1 MLSPTPKQMTG
12 SDFKFQGQSS
22 QRGGKTS
29 RWLIMLGGGSL
40 VIGLWGFLFLALFAM
55 LAMSSGDITQIP
67 TAIWHNPRIGS
78 ILWSAVSQALCSA
91 LLSVCVAV
99 PASVV
104 LARRYDWFGMGL
116 LRMLTGLA
124 FVVPTTVA
132 ASGLL
137 AIWGRHGVINQGI
150 DIINAV
156 VPFVSLPDLP
166 SFFGLKAVIL
176 AHIFFNAPLMIRV
189 FLPRLLSVPDNHWR
203 LARMLGMTPLQ
214 QFRWVEWPALR
225 PMVLPLI
232 GLVFLF
238 CFSSFAL
245 VLMLG
250 GGPRVTTLEVEIY
263 AAIRI
268 AFDLDLAVGLTVL
281 QVMIAFVVLGVM
293 LMHPMMRQTMPQA
306 VMIMRPPGIFML
318 PSPSPLLK
326 GVDMICIFG
335 LVVLLILPLLAL
347 IIKGIG
353 GDMLSVINSVKLWRA
368 MGNSVTI
375 ALTSAIL
382 VTGFAMLL
390 AEWRV
395 LITFNKANNPHQKR
409 AYRGKYINDVILLV
423 GESSIMIYLILP
435 AIVMGTAWFILLR
448 DIANVFVIAPFLVLM
463 ANVMMA
469 LPVAYRLIIGKWMAM
484 RQQDERLRLAY
495 GIRGFRGFRYLT
507 VPVMSREIG
516 LIFGMVAAMSM
527 GDLGVIALFASADF
541 ETLPWLL
548 FQQAGRYR
556 VNEAAAT
563 ALILII
569 VVVIL
574 FSLGQGLGRW
584 LHQPKSL
591 HKTGVHHA

>member
-1 MLSPTPKQMTG
+1 MLSPTPKKVT
-12 SDFKFQGQSS
+12 DPNLKFQGQSS
-22 QRGGKTS
+22 QRGSKAGH
-29 RWLIMLGGGSL
+29 WLVICGGAIL

-67 TAIWHNPRIGS
+67 ATIWHNPRIGS
-78 ILWSAVSQALCSA
+78 ILWSAVSQALWSA
-91 LLSVCVAV
+91 LLSLCVAV

-150 DIINAV
+150 DMINTV
-156 VPFVSLPDLP
+156 IPFISLPNLP

-189 FLPRLLSVPDNHWR
+189 FLPRLLSMPDNHWR
-203 LARMLGMTPLQ
+203 LARMMGMTPFQ

-225 PMVLPLI
+225 PMALPLM

-281 QVMIAFVVLGVM
+281 QVMIAFAVLGLM
-293 LMHPMMRQTMPQA
+293 LLHPMMRQTMPQA
-306 VMIMRPPGIFML
+306 VMTMRPPGAFML
-318 PSPSPLLK
+318 PSPSPLLR
-326 GVDMICIFG
+326 GADMIFIFG
-335 LVVLLILPLLAL
+335 LTVLLLLPLLAL
-347 IIKGIG
+347 MIKGIG
-353 GDMLSVINSVKLWRA
+353 GDMLSVISSVKLWRA
-368 MGNSVTI
+368 MANSVTI
-375 ALTSAIL
+375 ALISAIL
-382 VTGFAMLL
+382 VTAFAMLL

-395 LITFNKANNPHQKR
+395 LLAFKAVSTHHTR
-409 AYRGKYINDVILLV
+409 SYGGKYGYDVILMV
-423 GESSIMIYLILP
+423 MESSIMIYLILP

-448 DIANVFVIAPFLVLM
+448 GVANVFVIAPFLVLT

-563 ALILII
+563 ALILM
-569 VVVIL
+569 VVVVLL
-574 FSLGQGLGRW
+574 FSLGQGLGHW

-591 HKTGVHHA
+591 HKTGSRHA